1 MKIALIELENMEF
14 YAFHGCYHEEQIVGN
29 RFLVDFC
36 FEVDV
41 EKAAQSDDVTETISY
56 LTVYEVVK
64 TEMMIH
70 SDILE
75 HVAERIILA
84 TKSQFSGMLTGKIK
98 ISKCNPPLGGNIE
111 KVSVTL
117 KF

>member
-14 YAFHGCYHEEQIVGN
+14 YAFHGCYREEQIVGN

-36 FEVDV
+36 FETDT
-41 EKAAQSDDVTETISY
+41 EKACQSDSVYDTVSY
-56 LTVYEVVK
+56 LDVYEMISV
-64 TEMMIH
+64 EMMIH

-75 HVAERIILA
+75 HVAERIIAA
-84 TKSQFSGMLTGKIK
+84 TKSRFAGVLSGKIK